1 MFPSPALG
9 CLARADQQEK
19 HSGSYQHR
27 NQNTDLRLLRLKE
40 REVDMRGAENDEP
53 EMSARRRLLVKENGW
68 IARDDLKSNIQV
80 L

>member
-1 MFPSPALG
+1 
-9 CLARADQQEK
+9 
-19 HSGSYQHR
+19 
-27 NQNTDLRLLRLKE
+27 
-40 REVDMRGAENDEP
+40 MRGAENDEP